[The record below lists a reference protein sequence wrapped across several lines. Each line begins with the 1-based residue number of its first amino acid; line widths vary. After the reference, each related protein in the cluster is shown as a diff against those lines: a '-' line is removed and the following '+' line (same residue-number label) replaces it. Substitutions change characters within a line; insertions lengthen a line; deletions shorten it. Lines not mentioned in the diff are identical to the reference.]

1 MKRREKVLKSNGYT
15 DKSRAAEVFFFLF
28 SFFPFYLFKVMCKK
42 KTKLQ
47 LVKKDAA
54 VDRGY

>member
-1 MKRREKVLKSNGYT
+1 MKRREKVSKSNGYT
-15 DKSRAAEVFFFLF
+15 DKSRAAVVFFFL
-28 SFFPFYLFKVMCKK
+28 FYLFKVMCKK